1 MRDLTSIKIVQSPAL
16 QRGSNM
22 SKPLTEDLLSFSG
35 RRNRKSYI
43 LASLLIMAVMVV
55 VWCVAVAVSYASDG
69 YIAIF
74 IAGLISIP
82 AVIAGW
88 ALGSQR
94 CRDFGWTG
102 WAMLITII
110 PYVGW
115 IFVIAIMFIPGN
127 QGPNRYGPDMLGP
140 LGGNPLRGMAA

>member
-1 MRDLTSIKIVQSPAL
+1 
-16 QRGSNM
+16 M
-22 SKPLTEDLLSFSG
+22 SKPVTEDLFSFSG

-43 LASLLIMAVMVV
+43 LASLLVFAIIIL
-55 VWCVAVAVSYASDG
+55 VWCVIGAMAYASNSYTG
-69 YIAIF
+69 F
-74 IAGLISIP
+74 IVGGLVSIP
-82 AVIAGW
+82 AAVAGW

-102 WAMLITII
+102 WAMLITLI

-115 IFVIAIMFIPGN
+115 LFAIAIMFIPGN

-140 LGGNPLRGMAA
+140 PGGNPLRGMVA

>member
-1 MRDLTSIKIVQSPAL
+1 
-16 QRGSNM
+16 M
-22 SKPLTEDLLSFSG
+22 SKPVTEDLFSFSG

-43 LASLLIMAVMVV
+43 LASLLIAAVMILI
-55 VWCVAVAVSYASDG
+55 WCVAGVTAYANTSEVML
-69 YIAIF
+69 IV
-74 IAGLISIP
+74 AGLLSIP
-82 AVIAGW
+82 AVITTW

-102 WAMLITII
+102 WAMLITLI

-115 IFVIAIMFIPGN
+115 IFAIAIMFIPGN

-140 LGGNPLRGMAA
+140 SAGSPLRGMAV

>member
-1 MRDLTSIKIVQSPAL
+1 
-16 QRGSNM
+16 M
-22 SKPLTEDLLSFSG
+22 SKPVMEDLFSFSG

-43 LASLLIMAVMVV
+43 LASLLIFAVMILM
-55 VWCVAVAVSYASDG
+55 WCIIGAMAYASG
-69 YIAIF
+69 SYIGF
-74 IAGLISIP
+74 IVGGLLSIP
-82 AVIAGW
+82 AVIITW

-102 WAMLITII
+102 WAMLLTLI

-115 IFVIAIMFIPGN
+115 IFAIAIMFIPGN

-140 LGGNPLRGMAA
+140 PGGNPLRGMAA

>member
-1 MRDLTSIKIVQSPAL
+1 
-16 QRGSNM
+16 M
-22 SKPLTEDLLSFSG
+22 SKPVTKDLFSFSG

-43 LASLLIMAVMVV
+43 LASLLIFAVMVL
-55 VWCVAVAVSYASDG
+55 VWCVACAIAYANGG
-69 YIAIF
+69 YVTFI

-82 AVIAGW
+82 AAIAGW

-102 WAMLITII
+102 WAMLITLI

-115 IFVIAIMFIPGN
+115 LFAVAIMFIPGN
-127 QGPNRYGPDMLGP
+127 QGSNRYGPDMLGP
-140 LGGNPLRGMAA
+140 PGGNPLRGMAA